1 MLSLEEGIA
10 IDGIFKTRK
19 RSRSKEMVFGHS
31 ILRVFTGRIFSS
43 CHSEILMGLNWFTE
57 PCHWKGREM
66 SRLRVSS
73 HAFGGQAKT
82 DFRTSRFECVSTMKN
97 NSLHKSFQ
105 APKIFPALPR
115 VSLHT
120 ERRAYLALL
129 LWKMTVGMRRS
140 ALHLRLRKSHLICFT
155 IPRGRG
161 CSCHGNNVSDTIT
174 PQSTNTLTMV
184 GRREESWGIC
194 PETSSG
200 DSASSTLCR
209 R

>member
-73 HAFGGQAKT
+73 HAFGGQANT
-82 DFRTSRFECVSTMKN
+82 DFRTSRFECVSSMKN

-120 ERRAYLALL
+120 ECRAYLALI

-140 ALHLRLRKSHLICFT
+140 ALPIATGKPPHLLYYSK
-155 IPRGRG
+155 GRG
-161 CSCHGNNVSDTIT
+161 CSCQGNNVSDTIT

-194 PETSSG
+194 PEASRG
-200 DSASSTLCR
+200 DNASSTLCR